1 MSISIDIKKQLIKI
15 KELVSREEFVEK
27 EVREI
32 INNYRRHV
40 LDTLEL
46 DDRKMMDSLIRPLDL
61 NTELIKRNL
70 ALILCDQLLEIL

>member
-1 MSISIDIKKQLIKI
+1 MIISIDIKKQLIKI

-27 EVREI
+27 EVGEI

-46 DDRKMMDSLIRPLDL
+46 DDRKVMDSLIRPLDL